1 MSYRSVELAC
11 APGRHVSG
19 PRAMRLVES
28 RKARFDDQG
37 KLVLLAGTGSYEQY
51 VEERVHWTEQCA
63 GYLMNGRA
71 INHA

>member
-1 MSYRSVELAC
+1 
-11 APGRHVSG
+11 
-19 PRAMRLVES
+19 MRLVES
-28 RKARFDDQG
+28 RKARLDDQG

-51 VEERVHWTEQCA
+51 VDERVRWTEQCA